1 MADTLLSLDIHK
13 DAVAA
18 VLIDRSAKKNLVIGC
33 STVEMTEQNFAAA
46 IDRIKEQ
53 TGFVAGDS
61 IVTFGAELFSF
72 RNLTL
77 PFTDRRKIEQV
88 LPFELED
95 RLPIEM
101 RSMVVDFAVVKEEP
115 AGADLLAAL
124 VNRQYLADKLAVLG
138 ARGINPDAVD
148 ISGLATGMKIA
159 DEGGPDRFVVLDV
172 GTGWATV
179 FIFINRKIALIRSLP
194 VPAGLRGQDGQA
206 EKFLLGIK
214 QTLLASRLVDIG
226 KADFPLYLIG
236 VPWPDPAV
244 VAQSLTG
251 VEIRKFELHARRSVK
266 FHDDVRSRYQP
277 EIMERV
283 LAAAGTSEQKGRSF
297 NFRKDEFKK
306 RRTPQEY
313 RRLLVKIAV
322 PLSVTFLAVVGYL
335 TYDYQSQLA
344 QQEQLRSQINEVF
357 RETVPDVA
365 TIVNPIQ
372 QLQAI
377 NNQIKATYKPG
388 GKDRSGFTVIDLLA
402 ELSSRIPASFRVK
415 VVRLVA
421 DADTVRMKAITSDFN
436 TVDNIQKEL
445 GKSPYFTEVVISSA
459 NQSTKGDEINFE
471 LKLDLAKQ

>member
-1 MADTLLSLDIHK
+1 MADTLLCLDIHK

-18 VLIDRSAKKNLVIGC
+18 VLIDRSAKKNMVIGC
-33 STVEMTEQNFAAA
+33 GAVEIAEQNFAAA

-61 IVTFGAELFSF
+61 VVTFGAELFSF

-77 PFTDRRKIEQV
+77 PFTDRKKIEQV

-101 RSMVVDFAVVKEEP
+101 KSMIVDFAVVREEP
-115 AGADLLAAL
+115 EGADLLAAL
-124 VNRQYLADKLAVLG
+124 INRQYLADKLAELSG
-138 ARGINPDAVD
+138 WGINPDSVD
-148 ISGLATGMKIA
+148 ISGLATGIRIA
-159 DEGGPDRFVVLDV
+159 DEGGPERFVVLDV
-172 GTGWATV
+172 GISWATV
-179 FIFINRKIALIRSLP
+179 FVFINRKIALIRSLA
-194 VPAGLRGQDGQA
+194 VPAGVRGQDGQA
-206 EKFLLGIK
+206 ERFLLGVK
-214 QTLLASRLVDIG
+214 QTLLASRLVNMTTP
-226 KADFPLYLIG
+226 DFPLYLIG

-244 VAQSLTG
+244 VAQGLSG
-251 VEIRKFELHARRSVK
+251 VEIRKFDLYLRRSVK
-266 FHDDVRSRYQP
+266 FHDNVRSRYRP
-277 EIMERV
+277 EVMERV
-283 LAAAGTSEQKGRSF
+283 LAAAGTSELKDRSF

-335 TYDYQSQLA
+335 TYDYQNLLG
-344 QQEQLRSQINEVF
+344 QQEQLRSQINDVF
-357 RETVPDVA
+357 RETVPDVP

-402 ELSSRIPASFRVK
+402 ELSSRIPASYRVK

-421 DADTVRMKAITSDFN
+421 DADTVRLKAITGDFN

-459 NQSTKGDEINFE
+459 NQSTKGDEVNFE
-471 LKLDLAKQ
+471 LKLELAEQ

>member
-1 MADTLLSLDIHK
+1 MADTLLILDIHK
-13 DAVAA
+13 DAAAA

-33 STVEMTEQNFAAA
+33 GAVEITEQNFAAA

-61 IVTFGAELFSF
+61 VVTFGAELFSF

-77 PFTDRRKIEQV
+77 PFTDRKKIEQV

-101 RSMVVDFAVVKEEP
+101 KSMIVDFAVVREEP
-115 AGADLLAAL
+115 QGADLLAAL
-124 VNRQYLADKLAVLG
+124 INRQYLADKLAVLG
-138 ARGINPDAVD
+138 TRGINPDAVD
-148 ISGLATGMKIA
+148 ISGLATGIRIT
-159 DEGGPDRFVVLDV
+159 DEGGPERFVMLDV
-172 GTGWATV
+172 GIGWATV
-179 FIFINRKIALIRSLP
+179 FVFINRKIALIRSLA
-194 VPAGLRGQDGQA
+194 VPAGVRGQDGQA
-206 EKFLLGIK
+206 ERFLLSVR
-214 QTLLASRLVDIG
+214 QTLLASRLVDID
-226 KADFPLYLIG
+226 KPDFPLYLIG

-244 VAQSLTG
+244 VTQGLG
-251 VEIRKFELHARRSVK
+251 VEIRRFELYPRRSVK
-266 FHDDVRSRYQP
+266 LHDEVRSRYQP
-277 EIMERV
+277 EVMERV
-283 LAAAGTSEQKGRSF
+283 LAAAGTSEMKGRSF

-322 PLSVTFLAVVGYL
+322 PLSVTFLAVVGYF
-335 TYDYQSQLA
+335 TYNYQSLLG

-402 ELSSRIPASFRVK
+402 ELSSRIPATYRVK

-421 DADTVRMKAITSDFN
+421 DADTVRMKAITGDFN

-459 NQSTKGDEINFE
+459 NQSTKGDEVNFE